1 MDYKVSEIIY
11 YPVKSLGAISV
22 PEIKLD
28 SFGIQNDRR
37 FMLVDQ
43 NSKFISQRRHP
54 RLSLITAIL
63 NIDGLVVSCDGF
75 GMLFLPYDAFIHRL
89 DVQIWS
95 DIVSAKFIAPEFT
108 AILSDWLGVSVR
120 MVYME
125 DSAVRQ
131 VDRSFFQQDQNVS
144 FADAFPLL
152 LTNTASLEDLN
163 EKLEQGVSMS
173 RFRPNIVFE
182 GDRAFQED
190 EWRRIVIAGID
201 FDLVKP
207 CSRCGMTTINER
219 GELGK
224 EPLKTLA
231 GYRKNEFGVCFG
243 QNLVHRSHGTL
254 KVGDVL
260 EVKEFV

>member
-1 MDYKVSEIIY
+1 MEYKISEIIY

-28 SFGIQNDRR
+28 RFGIQNDRR

-43 NSKFISQRRHP
+43 GANFVSQRKHP
-54 RLSLITAIL
+54 RLSLISANL
-63 NIDGLVVSCDGF
+63 KVDGLVVSGDELGE
-75 GMLFLPYDAFIHRL
+75 LFFPYDAFIHDV
-89 DVQIWS
+89 DVQVWS
-95 DIVSAKFIAPEFT
+95 DVVSAKFIDPRFSAK
-108 AILSDWLGVSVR
+108 LSDWLGMPVR

-131 VDRSFFQQDQNVS
+131 VDREFFEQDQNVS

-152 LTNTASLEDLN
+152 LTNTASLKDLN
-163 EKLEQGVSMS
+163 EKLDQGVPMG

-182 GDRAFQED
+182 GDKAFQED
-190 EWRRIVIAGID
+190 GWRRVSIGGID

-207 CSRCGMTTINER
+207 CSRCGMTTINEK
-219 GELGK
+219 GELEK

-231 GYRKNEFGVCFG
+231 SYRKNDFGVCFG
-243 QNLVHRSHGTL
+243 QNIVHLAHGTL

-260 EVKEFV
+260 VVKTLA

>member
-1 MDYKVSEIIY
+1 M
-11 YPVKSLGAISV
+11 GAISV
-22 PEIKLD
+22 PEIQLD
-28 SFGIQNDRR
+28 RFGIKNDRR

-43 NSKFISQRRHP
+43 DAKFVSQRKHP
-54 RLSLITAIL
+54 KLSLVSVSL
-63 NIDGLVVSCDGF
+63 KVDGVVVYCDGF
-75 GMLFLPYDAFIHRL
+75 GELYFPYESFVHDIS
-89 DVQIWS
+89 VQVWS
-95 DIVSAKFIAPEFT
+95 DIVAAKFIGPEYST
-108 AILSDWLGVSVR
+108 ALSDWLGMPVR

-131 VDRSFFQQDQNVS
+131 VDREFFEQDQDVS

-152 LTNTASLEDLN
+152 LTNKASLDDLN
-163 EKLEQGVSMS
+163 EKLDQGVPMS

-182 GDRAFQED
+182 GTKPFQED
-190 EWRRIVIAGID
+190 DWKRVSIAGID

-207 CSRCGMTTINER
+207 CSRCGMTTINEK

-231 GYRKNEFGVCFG
+231 RYRKNEFGVCFG
-243 QNLVHRSHGTL
+243 QNLVHLSTGTL

-260 EVKEFV
+260 VVKELA